1 MSREESPARS
11 WLVVRAV
18 LIAIVVVGLALD
30 AYVHLDLASDYDP
43 VKTDTL
49 SQGDLFRAQSA
60 VAILAALLLLVR
72 PRRWTAAF
80 AALVAG
86 SALAAVLLYRYVDI
100 GQIGP
105 IPSMYEATWYT
116 EKTNSAIAE
125 GVAFVAAVV
134 LVFLPWRRPARTA
147 VPSHRRGATP

>member
-1 MSREESPARS
+1 MSYGEPTARS
-11 WLVVRAV
+11 WRLLRGVLILVVVA
-18 LIAIVVVGLALD
+18 GLAFD

-43 VKTDTL
+43 VRTDTL
-49 SQGDLFRAQSA
+49 SQGDLFRVESA
-60 VAILAALLLLVR
+60 LAILAALLLLVR

-86 SALAAVLLYRYVDI
+86 GGLAAVLLYRYVDV

-105 IPSMYEATWYT
+105 IPSMYEPTWYT

-134 LVFLPWRRPARTA
+134 LVLLPWRRPARST
-147 VPSHRRGATP
+147 VPSHRRGAAG